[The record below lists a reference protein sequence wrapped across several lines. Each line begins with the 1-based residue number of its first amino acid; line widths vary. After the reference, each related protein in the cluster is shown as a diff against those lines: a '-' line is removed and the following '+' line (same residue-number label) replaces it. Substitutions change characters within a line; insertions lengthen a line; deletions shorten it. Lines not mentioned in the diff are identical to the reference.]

1 MSNMKSIINTHK
13 KKIINPPKENITR
26 TCNGVRKHQCP
37 FNEKCLTNMSYTKQ
51 VSRQTKKIRKFN
63 SSKLIFF
70 ERNVFERSTGVLLE
84 NHWRTTYN
92 RFASSAKRCIFEF
105 FIDRIKLFMYLRN
118 NRGPRMEP
126 CGILYLIVFISNLW
140 LLMVVNLVLSL
151 SYSSVTKIA
160 FHSQH
165 IT

>member
-1 MSNMKSIINTHK
+1 MYKLFGKNNVKVSCSCMSNMKSIINTHK

-26 TCNGVRKHQCP
+26 TCNGIRKHQCP

-84 NHWRTTYN
+84 NHWRTTYLHHQPKGVFLSFLLIELN
-92 RFASSAKRCIFEF
+92 YLCIWE
-105 FIDRIKLFMYLRN
+105 IIGAL
-118 NRGPRMEP
+118 G
-126 CGILYLIVFISNLW
+126 W
-140 LLMVVNLVLSL
+140 NLVVF
-151 SYSSVTKIA
+151 YI
-160 FHSQH
+160 
-165 IT
+165 